1 MGLPEITNNTMI
13 TVKNISKQFSETPA
27 LDEVSF
33 SVNTG
38 EIAGFL
44 GPNGAGKTTTM
55 RIMTGFLEADAGEVL
70 YEDKALHSDFVNIIK
85 QVGYLPEN
93 NPLYGEMRVD
103 EFLLFAAKL
112 KGNVRIDSLQKI
124 VKATGLTE
132 RLNENIANL
141 SKGYRQ
147 RVGLAKALI
156 GDVRYLILDEP
167 TTGLDPIQKE
177 EIISLIKKIAKNKTI
192 LFSSHILSEVSDI
205 ADKVVIINKG
215 KIAASGTGKD
225 LMSKHL
231 KHAIVKVKTNAPL
244 KEMKI
249 QLQKNKNISELE
261 SNNNGKGFNLI
272 SVSCVDPELASR
284 EIFRTVV
291 KNKWELTELYT
302 EKQSME
308 SLFKEI
314 TK

>member
-1 MGLPEITNNTMI
+1 MI